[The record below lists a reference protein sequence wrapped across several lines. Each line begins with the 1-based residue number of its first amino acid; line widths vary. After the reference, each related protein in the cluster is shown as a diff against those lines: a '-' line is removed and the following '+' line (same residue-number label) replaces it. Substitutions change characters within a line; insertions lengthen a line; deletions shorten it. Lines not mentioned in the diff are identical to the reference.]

1 MVTAT
6 TGCSAPPSEPF
17 YSLPKN
23 RTRLLSPRV
32 KEARAARFAQ
42 ASTGSFEPQLVDLGP
57 RSEE

>member
-6 TGCSAPPSEPF
+6 AGCNAPPSEPF

-32 KEARAARFAQ
+32 KEARGQVRQ